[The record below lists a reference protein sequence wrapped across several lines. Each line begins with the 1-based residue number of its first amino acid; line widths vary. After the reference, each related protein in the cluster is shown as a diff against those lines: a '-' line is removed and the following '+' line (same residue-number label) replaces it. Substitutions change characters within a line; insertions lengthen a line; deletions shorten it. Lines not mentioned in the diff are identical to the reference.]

1 MKTKIFLIFIILCV
15 SKQHAYSLIYEKDSL
30 PKSKKNSFYVELLG
44 AGILGSINYERSF
57 KVNKNAFLLS
67 LGGLYIPRN
76 TIYYHPFKY
85 LFVPLKISTEIGKR
99 KHFYPAIGLLFEDGL
114 EYYDPNPASLGSI
127 IEAKKIQKSAV
138 LYFYCSPINYR
149 FNFKKSTF
157 LSVNFYL
164 IKRIYYFNQN
174 ISGLKYHYFLIPF
187 IGIQLGKKF

>member
-1 MKTKIFLIFIILCV
+1 
-15 SKQHAYSLIYEKDSL
+15 
-30 PKSKKNSFYVELLG
+30 LLG

-57 KVNKNAFLLS
+57 KVKKNTFLLS
-67 LGGLYIPRN
+67 LGALYIPRN
-76 TIYYHPFKY
+76 TVYYHPFKY
-85 LFVPLKISTEIGKR
+85 LFVPLKISWEIGKKR
-99 KHFYPAIGLLFEDGL
+99 HFYPSIGVLYEDGF
-114 EYYDPNPASLGSI
+114 EYYYSNPDGLRGI
-127 IEAKKIQKSAV
+127 KYQKTAV

-174 ISGLKYHYFLIPF
+174 ISGLKYDYFLIPF

>member
-15 SKQHAYSLIYEKDSL
+15 SKQQAYSFIYEKDSL

-57 KVNKNAFLLS
+57 KVKKNTFLLS
-67 LGGLYIPRN
+67 LGALYIPRKKVS
-76 TIYYHPFKY
+76 YHPPKH
-85 LFVPLKISTEIGKR
+85 LFIPLKISLEIGKKR
-99 KHFYPAIGLLFEDGL
+99 HFYPSIGVLYEDGF
-114 EYYDPNPASLGSI
+114 EYYYSNPDGLRGI
-127 IEAKKIQKSAV
+127 KYQKTAV

-174 ISGLKYHYFLIPF
+174 ISGLKYDYFLIPF

>member
-15 SKQHAYSLIYEKDSL
+15 SKQHAYSHIHEKDSL

-57 KVNKNAFLLS
+57 KVKKNTFLLS
-67 LGGLYIPRN
+67 LGALYIPRN
-76 TIYYHPFKY
+76 TIYYHPFRY

-127 IEAKKIQKSAV
+127 IEAEKIQKSAV

-157 LSVNFYL
+157 LSLNFYL
-164 IKRIYYFNQN
+164 IKRIFYLSTHIIYINKIYFYK
-174 ISGLKYHYFLIPF
+174 IVLKHF
-187 IGIQLGKKF
+187 